1 MKTFED
7 LKITRQYLNAL
18 EELGFT
24 TPTPIQHKVIPLAK
38 SGNDIIG
45 IAQTGTGK
53 TAAFLLP
60 ILDKLKCAEGD
71 SPRAIIMVPSRELV
85 MQVVD
90 HAKKMA
96 KYTDFR
102 IMGVFGGKGGLQ
114 NQREELAQGVDIVI
128 GTPGRFMELY
138 FERALVL
145 KKVKI
150 MVIDE
155 ADRMMDMGFINQIR
169 SILEVV
175 PVKRQNMLFSA
186 TFSDY
191 VERLT
196 HEFLE
201 FPTRIE
207 IAPQATPIDLVT
219 QRVFRLPNIKSK
231 IYLLEYLLK
240 NEQIDKVMVF
250 CRTKLNAE
258 TISKYFGR
266 RMEGDVRVLHGNK
279 GQNFRQN
286 AMEAFR
292 NEEIRMLVA
301 TDVISRGIDI
311 PEVTHVINFD
321 VPIIPEDYV
330 HRIGRT
336 GRAGK
341 TGIAIT
347 FASNPEMYDI
357 KKIEKLIGNHLVVEP
372 TPEGIETEEFFE
384 GEQQAIA
391 RELDFQK
398 KKADPTYQGA
408 FHEKKKKIERRL
420 YGPKK
425 LQSGTGKKTKKR

>member
-1 MKTFED
+1 MKAFED

-24 TPTPIQHKVIPLAK
+24 EPTPIQQKVIPLAK
-38 SGNDIIG
+38 SGIDIIG

-60 ILDKLKCAEGD
+60 IFQRLKCAEGD
-71 SPRAIIMVPSRELV
+71 TPRAIIMVPSRELV

-102 IMGVFGGKGGLQ
+102 IMGVYGGKGSLQ
-114 NQREELAQGVDIVI
+114 AQRDELMQGMDIIV

-138 FERALVL
+138 FQQYLVL
-145 KKVKI
+145 KKVNI

-175 PVKRQNMLFSA
+175 PTKRQNLLFSA

-196 HEFLE
+196 QDFLE

-207 IAPQATPIDLVT
+207 IAPQATPIHLVT
-219 QRVFRLPNIKSK
+219 QRMYKLPNIKSK
-231 IYLLEYLLK
+231 IYLLDYLLK
-240 NEQIDKVMVF
+240 NEDIEKVMVF
-250 CRTKLNAE
+250 CKTKLNAE

-266 RMEGDVRVLHGNK
+266 TMDGEVRVLHGNK
-279 GQNFRQN
+279 GQNNRLN

-301 TDVISRGIDI
+301 TDVASRGIDI

-321 VPIIPEDYV
+321 VPIMPEDYV

-341 TGIAIT
+341 SGVAIT
-347 FASNPEMYDI
+347 FASQPEMYDV
-357 KKIEKLIGNHLVVEP
+357 KKIEKLIGSHLIQE
-372 TPEGIETEEFFE
+372 TLPEGVVTEEFFP
-384 GEQQAIA
+384 GEQVQIA

-408 FHEKKKKIERRL
+408 FHEKKKKIEKRIFAA
-420 YGPKK
+420 KK
-425 LQSGTGKKTKKR
+425 LHNSAGKKKKR